1 MKQSLILSAILL
13 ITFSNFSCKT
23 KHMPDGR
30 QFDIQW
36 EVVSNTF
43 HERPKV
49 KARFV
54 IKNNS
59 QFVLTDKNWTLFYNK
74 SPRRPL
80 KTHEEAGVSVELI
93 NGDWFRI
100 VPLPGF
106 SLLPGE
112 TVEIIYES
120 RSWLI
125 KEAEAPRGLYF
136 VFTDE
141 AGREKIT
148 EVPNIKILPFVRPE
162 QTRRHLHDHEP
173 FYSPEVSFQE
183 NLKMNLLAE
192 EELLP
197 LIPSPVAIEFMN
209 HTVKLEGLV
218 TIFYEDELK
227 PEAEWLQNKLTGLT
241 GLRFRLR
248 PLVGAIPRNQ
258 SIILSKEDLNIN
270 GRTTESYW
278 LTISSDNPI
287 TIKGSDRAGVFYGI
301 QSLVA
306 LIPVDVLLGESQE
319 ITLPAVKIE
328 DAPRFEYRGL
338 HIDVSRNFQ
347 EKETIKK
354 VLDLMAFYKLNVLHL
369 HLTDDEG
376 WRLEI
381 PGLPELTQVGAQRGH
396 TTKTAAALHP
406 AFGSGPFPNAKGRFG
421 CGYYSVEDYIE
432 ILRHAND
439 LHIKVITEIN
449 LPGHA
454 RAAVKAMEARYER
467 FMAEGN
473 EEAANEFRLID
484 PDDTSKYSSVQFF
497 TDNTVNVARESVYHF
512 LEKVLDEL
520 IGMYAKAGAPLDI
533 VHIGGDEVP
542 RGAWSRSPMI
552 DALMKT
558 MPEIT
563 HPANMHVYFTRRAL
577 EIFRER
583 NLRMAGWEEI
593 ALHKSIDSV
602 RVVNPDFA
610 GGSVIPFAYNNLWVY
625 TDLAYRYANTGFP
638 VVLCHVTNFYFDL
651 AYNKDPKEPGLYWGG
666 FIGAKEPWHYNPF
679 NIFYSTMETIM
690 GAPIDYEVAF
700 AGMERLQPEARKNI
714 LGLQAQL
721 WSETIFGQEMLEYY
735 LLPKLIGF
743 SESAWAQERIWETT
757 TDPVLRNKQVQ
768 DGWNIFANTLAR
780 RELPRLSELHGGFNY
795 RIPLPGAIIKEGRLH
810 ANI

>member
-13 ITFSNFSCKT
+13 LIAFSNFSCKT
-23 KHMPDGR
+23 NRMPDGR

-43 HERPKV
+43 DAESKV

-59 QFVLTDKNWTLFYNK
+59 QFALTDQNWTLFYNQ
-74 SPRRPL
+74 SQRLPL
-80 KTHEEAGVSVELI
+80 KTYEAAGVSVEHI

-106 SLLPGE
+106 SLLPGD
-112 TVEIIYES
+112 TLEIIYES
-120 RSWLI
+120 VSWWI
-125 KEAEAPRGLYF
+125 KEADAPLGLYF

-148 EVPNIKILPFVRPE
+148 EVANVKILPFVRPE

-183 NLKMNLLAE
+183 NMKMNLLAE

-197 LIPSPVAIEFMN
+197 LVPSPVAIEFLN

-248 PLVGAIPRNQ
+248 PLVGAIPGNQ

-270 GRTTESYW
+270 GKTTESYR

-287 TIKGSDRAGVFYGI
+287 TIEGSDRVGVFYGI

-319 ITLPAVKIE
+319 IALPAVKIE

-338 HIDVSRNFQ
+338 HLDVSRNFQ

-381 PGLPELTQVGAQRGH
+381 PGLPELTQV
-396 TTKTAAALHP
+396 
-406 AFGSGPFPNAKGRFG
+406 
-421 CGYYSVEDYIE
+421 
-432 ILRHAND
+432 
-439 LHIKVITEIN
+439 
-449 LPGHA
+449 
-454 RAAVKAMEARYER
+454 
-467 FMAEGN
+467 
-473 EEAANEFRLID
+473 
-484 PDDTSKYSSVQFF
+484 
-497 TDNTVNVARESVYHF
+497 
-512 LEKVLDEL
+512 
-520 IGMYAKAGAPLDI
+520 
-533 VHIGGDEVP
+533 
-542 RGAWSRSPMI
+542 
-552 DALMKT
+552 
-558 MPEIT
+558 
-563 HPANMHVYFTRRAL
+563 
-577 EIFRER
+577 
-583 NLRMAGWEEI
+583 
-593 ALHKSIDSV
+593 
-602 RVVNPDFA
+602 
-610 GGSVIPFAYNNLWVY
+610 
-625 TDLAYRYANTGFP
+625 
-638 VVLCHVTNFYFDL
+638 
-651 AYNKDPKEPGLYWGG
+651 
-666 FIGAKEPWHYNPF
+666 
-679 NIFYSTMETIM
+679 
-690 GAPIDYEVAF
+690 
-700 AGMERLQPEARKNI
+700 
-714 LGLQAQL
+714 
-721 WSETIFGQEMLEYY
+721 
-735 LLPKLIGF
+735 
-743 SESAWAQERIWETT
+743 
-757 TDPVLRNKQVQ
+757 
-768 DGWNIFANTLAR
+768 
-780 RELPRLSELHGGFNY
+780 
-795 RIPLPGAIIKEGRLH
+795 
-810 ANI
+810 